1 MLSGQSAMPRSI
13 SGFTTDP
20 SRMPTSTK
28 HTRATAAGTSMGRPL
43 TPAIATASIEPDSR
57 PAGSPMS
64 VNATPPIKAMAS
76 VSARRARDR
85 RGGDNGSH
93 MSRQDAT

>member
-28 HTRATAAGTSMGRPL
+28 DTRATGGGTSMGRPL
-43 TPAIATASIEPDSR
+43 TPATATASIEPDTR
-57 PAGSPMS
+57 PAGNPTS
-64 VNATPPIKAMAS
+64 VNATPPIRATVS

-85 RGGDNGSH
+85 REGDNGTTCRDH
-93 MSRQDAT
+93 DAT